1 MSLCPAAIGQIPN
14 RRLGRGAPQFSLKA
28 YLCFLQSEHA
38 EREPCRVKGGK
49 GLRMHESEGETAIR
63 GGFAQLMPNMFG
75 NAGLSFD
82 AAPALKGRSAKAW
95 FLLCL

>member
-14 RRLGRGAPQFSLKA
+14 RGLGRGAPQFSLKA

-49 GLRMHESEGETAIR
+49 GLRMHYH
-63 GGFAQLMPNMFG
+63 P
-75 NAGLSFD
+75 
-82 AAPALKGRSAKAW
+82 
-95 FLLCL
+95 

>member
-1 MSLCPAAIGQIPN
+1 MPKE
-14 RRLGRGAPQFSLKA
+14 RRA
-28 YLCFLQSEHA
+28 
-38 EREPCRVKGGK
+38 GGK
-49 GLRMHESEGETAIR
+49 AARDFGCIITHESEGETAIR